1 MCLIDKKKYRWTKED
16 IPIWKVVQIKLSPV
30 SREFLSPYKCTLLT
44 TTNVVVDEKKP
55 SALRMFFANLVSCQY
70 EFGRGFFH
78 AFTRYEDAIT
88 LKDYF
93 ECSHNGFY
101 TIVKGYIPKNTRYAI
116 SMDNPNEVCA
126 RKIVLNI

>member
-16 IPIWKVVQIKLSPV
+16 IPIWKVVRIKFSPI
-30 SREFLSPYKCTLLT
+30 SREFFSPYKCTLLT

-55 SALRMFFANLVSCQY
+55 SALRMFFANLVPGQY
-70 EFGRGFFH
+70 EFARGFFH
-78 AFTRYEDAIT
+78 AFTRYEDAVT

-93 ECSHNGFY
+93 EDSYNGFY

-116 SMDNPNEVCA
+116 SMYHPYEVCA
-126 RKIVLNI
+126 RKMILNI